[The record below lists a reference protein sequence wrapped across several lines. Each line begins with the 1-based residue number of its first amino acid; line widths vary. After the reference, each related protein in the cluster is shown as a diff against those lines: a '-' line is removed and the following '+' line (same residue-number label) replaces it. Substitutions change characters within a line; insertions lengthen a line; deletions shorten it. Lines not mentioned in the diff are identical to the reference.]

1 MEVKI
6 KLLEGG
12 RMPEKKT
19 SGAAAF
25 DCYARWC
32 DGLNEAGEIE
42 EDNPEEIT
50 MLKYSLGFALEVPEG
65 YCVKIIPRSSVVNTS
80 LRLANNI
87 GLIDSDYRG
96 EISAVFDII
105 KDSNQEP
112 YELDDRICQLLIEKV
127 EDVQLIEAQELS
139 DTDRGS
145 GGYGSTGR

>member
-25 DCYARWC
+25 DCYAKTHKTLDAW
-32 DGLNEAGEIE
+32 GKETNSV
-42 EDNPEEIT
+42 NFT
-50 MLKYSLGFALEVPEG
+50 QVKYDLGFALELPEG
-65 YCVKIIPRSSVVNTS
+65 YCAKIIPRSSIVKTP

-96 EISAVFDII
+96 EISAVFDYAPSMNPESI
-105 KDSNQEP
+105 P
-112 YELDDRICQLLIEKV
+112 YLFDDRVCQLLIEKV
-127 EDVQLIEAQELS
+127 EDVQLIEAQQLS

>member
-19 SGAAAF
+19 IGAAAF
-25 DCYARWC
+25 DCYARQC
-32 DGLNEAGEIE
+32 DGLNEAGEISN
-42 EDNPEEIT
+42 EDPEEIT
-50 MLKYSLGFALEVPEG
+50 MLKYSLGFVLELPEG
-65 YCVKIIPRSSVVNTS
+65 YCAKIIPRSSIVNTS

-112 YELDDRICQLLIEKV
+112 YEIDDRVCQLLIEKV
-127 EDVQLIEAQELS
+127 EDIQLVETNQLS